1 MGYALF
7 TARKMSLQAKVNQ
20 YNLKLMQIA
29 NKENELTNKTA
40 ARQAVNNAID
50 NGQNTA
56 KTAGSTLGTIAGGVV
71 GGLIGGIPGALLGS
85 TLGSSAGEV
94 VDLVNSGVDAGQNK
108 AELAYQT
115 EIAAEQQKLD
125 TEKQRINTLLT
136 AAQKELT
143 DVEKLEQTAI
153 QNSSPK
159 YVA

>member
-40 ARQAVNNAID
+40 ARQAVNNAVDKAQSI
-50 NGQNTA
+50 G
-56 KTAGSTLGTIAGGVV
+56 TLACNIGDTFTGGT
-71 GGLIGGIPGALLGS
+71 GALS
-85 TLGSSAGEV
+85 TAASLINPAI
-94 VDLVNSGVDAGQNK
+94 DAGQNK
-108 AELAYQT
+108 SDEVYQT
-115 EIAAEQQKLD
+115 QLAAEQQKLD

-153 QNSSPK
+153 EKSSPK